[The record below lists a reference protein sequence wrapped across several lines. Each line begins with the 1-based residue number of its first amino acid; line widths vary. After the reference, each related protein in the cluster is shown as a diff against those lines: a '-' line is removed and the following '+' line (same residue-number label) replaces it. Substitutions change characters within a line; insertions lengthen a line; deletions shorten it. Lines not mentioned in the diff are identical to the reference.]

1 MVDMSF
7 FRFIVWALLCFCI
20 FVVAQL
26 PSSMKVSSPS
36 LMISFMAHCY
46 LLQVQI
52 DVDKFM
58 ESFTIDSNSDRTS
71 AGAWRY
77 APGQSA
83 GDRDL
88 AICKVPSVPL
98 DEEQQDPRHGPLRR
112 WSEHVERSLEF
123 LPSAICTAQI
133 LQGKVT
139 VNGSSKT

>member
-1 MVDMSF
+1 M
-7 FRFIVWALLCFCI
+7 
-20 FVVAQL
+20 
-26 PSSMKVSSPS
+26 
-36 LMISFMAHCY
+36 
-46 LLQVQI
+46 
-52 DVDKFM
+52 
-58 ESFTIDSNSDRTS
+58 IDSNGDFTS

-98 DEEQQDPRHGPLRR
+98 DEEQQDLRHGSLRH

-139 VNGSSKT
+139 VNGSSKTRSVKMSRSIKKGTVGRQVGKSGRFGMYI